1 MLYVNPPHDNGAGR
15 QYKCACL
22 CLMESVFSYCSE
34 VCGLRTAGLLII
46 LFEFFLYNFEVIFVS
61 LYSAF
66 LLILDVFG

>member
-1 MLYVNPPHDNGAGR
+1 M
-15 QYKCACL
+15 
-22 CLMESVFSYCSE
+22 FSYCSE